1 MIDSRFLYL
10 AKVVCALLIAITLCR
25 HAELSARTVTF
36 GDGAASTGWLDVGLV
51 HNMSSPQTATYTDA
65 QAMPSGDIV
74 FSLKVSSSAKLGV
87 GNNNLKVRS
96 GNSGS
101 RIDSGSFA
109 NPADDEWISFELE
122 IGGPGAVDISALS
135 LSGITLL
142 DAGDDLAEFADGV
155 GGIVQI
161 LDPGSA
167 AKRYGSGE
175 ALDGLDALGISNVGG
190 VGDGSWALTVTSRAF
205 GASSDSSFRIG
216 ALSLD
221 YTVTIPEAPV
231 LPTSGMALHLDAGT
245 LTGVS
250 DGAAL
255 TAGWPDLSGS
265 VEVATSAQPP
275 VYLAD
280 GGGGYPAVRFD
291 GLDDYLQVDLATGN
305 ELSVFVVF
313 AQRRATAL
321 ANYRD
326 TLLSG
331 AGGGSYL
338 SLASSRSAATPPAMP
353 SFNALTGN
361 GVSVQ
366 TWMNGH
372 DTADVTGDFFPN
384 RYSIASAVYTHV
396 PAETALFIG
405 AQDSNGF
412 HAGQNDIRELL
423 VYDRELT
430 DAERLEVQAYLAE
443 KYQIDAITRAPEHPV
458 ESYTHPL
465 GSQQFGQQ
473 YSFGASDCYVLD
485 YARDTLR
492 QGNSVI
498 KFRLSNR
505 YNSEDGFTQRS
516 GINSLTKLVRDH
528 PQVQEVLDLPLTD
541 YLFWVSTFSVPKW
554 QSKAKEIGSVGE
566 SSWTAFYGANRS
578 LYAADT
584 YDEPGKSPTPLQGLD
599 PTAAQQIYTEIYDL
613 TVYLLQT
620 YSGTGKSF
628 YIGNWEGDWMLSAT
642 NTYVD
647 QNMPPERLQAMI
659 DWANTRQ
666 QAIDAAKAATPHSD
680 VNVWFYLEANKMDWA
695 RNEQICVTNSVI
707 PAMPKLDFLSFSAY
721 SLHKTGNGLTKDAA
735 SMHTDLDLLQARID
749 AKPDPSISGSRLI
762 IGEYGYLYG
771 NPEPGASD
779 NRFSDFYDYTQEHVS
794 TLRNFLSWQ
803 GGTLRF
809 LLQWQFYSRQMQTK
823 TNTAGQV
830 VQYPY
835 EMCHISEQQEIRPLY
850 YLHANFYAGM
860 RQWVAN
866 YYQTQGSLPTDRAY
880 ADAAYHLLGGI
891 SLNQDVPDLSNP
903 RPGRIELQGSAS
915 ALIPEAAG
923 ASLVL
928 PYTATV
934 FSHYG
939 RIMPNEQALTWSL
952 QPQQQGVSVDSA
964 GELTVFGNASPDT
977 YTLSASLNANP
988 SISTAQTLAAVF
1000 PVAST
1005 YDHMADFSQS
1015 FGVNPELSIASS
1027 NAATRFEGDSGRV
1040 TRTSSTSPQAIV
1052 WEVSDLQGFHAK
1064 VYTYGSLGAALAA
1077 EVSADGVGWQSL
1089 SLRVDPATPTA
1100 DGWQRTWIA
1109 PAAPLPEGSNYLR
1122 LVLQDPN
1129 NAWSPQLGQLVLF
1142 GAETGYNF
1150 WRAQQFP
1157 DSNDAANSDISGPDA
1172 DPLQSGISNL
1182 YRYFAGLPLSG
1193 AGQDRLPRL
1202 ENSAGEWF
1210 YRIPFD
1216 PTKLDVRAVVK
1227 GSLDLQSWDYTVFD
1241 SAMDTAELQD
1251 GWLWLNA
1258 DQLPAS
1264 DSKFFKL
1271 DLSL

>member
-1 MIDSRFLYL
+1 MTLPSKLRP
-10 AKVVCALLIAITLCR
+10 VWLIAIL
-25 HAELSARTVTF
+25 LSCAGPSICAQTATF
-36 GDGAASTGWLDVGLV
+36 GDVDTSNGWLDQGLV
-51 HNMSSPQTATYTDA
+51 DGANSPQTAIYRDSLSS
-65 QAMPSGDIV
+65 PLGDIV
-74 FSLKVSSSAKLGV
+74 FTLTVNSSSRMKVVNNLLGV
-87 GNNNLKVRS
+87 RA
-96 GNSGS
+96 GS
-101 RIDSGSFA
+101 KGWRIDSRSASNSG
-109 NPADDEWISFELE
+109 DDEWIRFELAVS
-122 IGGPGAVDISALS
+122 GAGAADLSSLS
-135 LSGITLL
+135 LGGVSLL
-142 DAGDDLAEFADGV
+142 LASEGDLIEFSDGQ
-155 GGIVQI
+155 GSQVQVQN
-161 LDPGSA
+161 PGSA
-167 AKRYGSGE
+167 AQRYGSGQ
-175 ALDGLDALGISNVGG
+175 ALDGLAPLSLANVDGLGT
-190 VGDGSWALTVTSRAF
+190 GSWSLQATARAASGILTDF
-205 GASSDSSFRIG
+205 QIG
-216 ALSLD
+216 SLSID
-221 YTVTIPEAPV
+221 YTVALPEPSE
-231 LPTSGMALHLDAGT
+231 LLTDGLALHLDAGT
-245 LTGVS
+245 LSGLS

-255 TAGWPDLSGS
+255 SSGWSDWSGS
-265 VEVATSAQPP
+265 GLTASSPEPP
-275 VYLAD
+275 LYVSD
-280 GGGGYPAVRFD
+280 GGSGYPAVRFD
-291 GLDDYLQVDLATGN
+291 GVDDYLQVDLATGN
-305 ELSVFVVF
+305 ELSVFAVF

-505 YNSEDGFTQRS
+505 YNSEDGFTQLS

-554 QSKAKEIGSVGE
+554 QDKAKEIGSVGE

-578 LYAADT
+578 LYAVDT

-823 TNTAGQV
+823 TNAAGQV

-1064 VYTYGSLGAALAA
+1064 VYTYGSLGAALTA

-1157 DSNDAANSDISGPDA
+1157 DSSDAANPDISGPDA

-1251 GWLWLNA
+1251 GWLWLTA